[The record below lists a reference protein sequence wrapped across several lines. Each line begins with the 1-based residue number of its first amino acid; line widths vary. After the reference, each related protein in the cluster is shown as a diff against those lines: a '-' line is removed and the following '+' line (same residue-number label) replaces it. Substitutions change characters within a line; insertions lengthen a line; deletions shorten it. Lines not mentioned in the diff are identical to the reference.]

1 MQRRYVVGIVA
12 LCAAVLTIP
21 LLWAPDRHPEPRGM
35 TTAAHE
41 ESMKKQILNQDV
53 TRTSRMFAID
63 SRRDL
68 EDALAN
74 WGAKTHAQKQDT
86 VQQFMKSHPHFV
98 YMKWVEGGSTAWEKG
113 NVPKDERWDA
123 NKQLESYVRTATM
136 NVTKQQSYSSP
147 EVLVNGKS
155 HMVIGIASPQS
166 QQGIVAIVNQDVIQ
180 TVRKHQQKN
189 LRLVPYPPESKYRV
203 KSVDSNSMRDV
214 KVQDGEDNAGTSHYY
229 ENEIVVRFRSDPDS
243 IQLQRMMRDT
253 GCAHP
258 RKLGYT
264 YVFRSHKMSVK
275 QLTSYFKQFN
285 PIYSEPHFL
294 YMTNEKPSPIPS
306 TPSSQA
312 RPKTLNE
319 PTQGDAAEE
328 PNDALYKAYQWNLP
342 NIHTNRGWMTSKGAK
357 DVIVAVVDTGVDSN
371 HRDLQGKLLKGYN
384 VFDKNQPPKD
394 EVGHGTHV
402 AGIIGATVNNG
413 EGIAGIT
420 WYNPIL
426 PVKALDNNGSGT
438 SYSVAEGIIWA
449 TDNGAKVINMSLG
462 NYVDGAFLHDAVK
475 YAYDRD
481 VVLIAATGNDNT
493 RRPGYPAAY
502 PEVFAVSATDANQKR
517 ASFSNYGNYVDVVAP
532 GTSIASTY
540 PNNQY
545 AALSGTSMACP
556 HVSALAAL
564 IRSVNPSL
572 KNTEVY
578 DIMRQ
583 SVVDLGTPGKDMYYG
598 YGEIDVAQALSLA
611 EQGTTS
617 LSLLPQNIAREIKRT
632 IAQYVK
638 RPSTP
643 SSIIPASQL

>member
-12 LCAAVLTIP
+12 LCAAVLVIP
-21 LLWAPDRHPEPRGM
+21 LLWAPDRHPEPKGM

-41 ESMKKQILNQDV
+41 ESRKKQILHQDV
-53 TRTSRMFAID
+53 TRTSRMIALD

-74 WGAKTHAQKQDT
+74 WKSGTSSQKQKT
-86 VQQFMKSHPHFV
+86 VQQFMKSHPHFI
-98 YMKWVEGGSTAWEKG
+98 YMKWVEGGTTAWEKG
-113 NVPKDERWDA
+113 SLPKDERWDA
-123 NKQLESYVRTATM
+123 NKQLSGYVRTATM
-136 NVTKQQSYSSP
+136 NVMKQQSYTSP

-166 QQGIVAIVNQDVIQ
+166 QYGIVAIVNQDVIQ

-229 ENEIVVRFRSDPDS
+229 ENEIVVRFRSDPDPV
-243 IQLQRMMRDT
+243 QLQRMMRDT

-264 YVFRSHKMSVK
+264 YVFRSHKMNVE
-275 QLTSYFKQFN
+275 QLSSYFKQFN

-294 YMTNEKPSPIPS
+294 YMTNEKPAPIPS
-306 TPSSQA
+306 SPSPQT
-312 RPKTLNE
+312 RPKALNDT
-319 PTQGDAAEE
+319 TQGDAVEE

-342 NIHTNRGWMTSKGAK
+342 NIHTNRGWMTSKGAT
-357 DVIVAVVDTGVDSN
+357 DVIVAVVDTGVDTY

-402 AGIIGATVNNG
+402 AGIIGANVNNG
-413 EGIAGIT
+413 EGIAGMT

-449 TDNGAKVINMSLG
+449 TDNGAKVINLSLG

-475 YAYDRD
+475 YAFDRD

-598 YGEIDVAQALSLA
+598 YGEIDVAQALALA
-611 EQGTTS
+611 EQGSTS

-632 IAQYVK
+632 IAQYVE
-638 RPSTP
+638 RPFAP
-643 SSIIPASQL
+643 SSMLPASRQ